1 MKMPKNS
8 RTDLR
13 ESTRL
18 KNDPNRPRQLDEA
31 ARQRRQRK
39 QLEALEA
46 DNFGEDPHAD
56 LSMHKKA
63 PKFDERFAGDQEKG
77 KKKRKSR
84 LGEYFK
90 FKFKRNFNALI
101 EEETSSAT
109 PAPNYLTAAVPAS
122 KIPERKFCAVC
133 GHFSNYTCTSCGARF
148 CCVRCLGTHKDT
160 RCLKW
165 TA

>member
-1 MKMPKNS
+1 MKMPKAS

-13 ESTRL
+13 ESTRI

-46 DNFGEDPHAD
+46 DNFGDDPHAD

-63 PKFDERFAGDQEKG
+63 PKFEERIAGEP

-101 EEETSSAT
+101 EEETSSAS
-109 PAPNYLTAAVPAS
+109 PGPNYLTAAVPAS
-122 KIPERKFCAVC
+122 KTPERKFCAVC
-133 GHFSNYTCTSCGARF
+133 GFFSNYTCTSCGARF